1 MTTIERVGIQ
11 GVRSFGPES
20 LETISFGTPLTVI
33 VGHNGAGKTTLVECL
48 KYALTGEM
56 PPSADRGKGWLFDP
70 RLTDSPEV
78 KAQIRVSLRQER
90 QKKRILVVRSMQL
103 SHTLDKQR
111 RLKPQFKALEA
122 VLQVK
127 DEDGQTASI
136 SHKCVNIDEQLSSLL
151 GISKPVLEHVV
162 LCHQEESC
170 WPMGDMQSLKK
181 RFDSLFD
188 ATRYVKALQAIRAA
202 KKVHATELK
211 DRENDLRILGVHRDA
226 AKALQLQLQQQQEAI
241 DAAADDIAQQQ
252 QELLRREAAT
262 AAGDEV
268 LKRVQQLQQQLLVA
282 EEMEALQQQKLQELQ
297 KQLERQQRRQ
307 QQEEGEEEI
316 DDAPVVFEE
325 PLEELEELL
334 GTISQEYKAKSE
346 RRQAVSNK
354 VNALQEQQLQL
365 QQQLQQEVA
374 KAADGL
380 KAEERRDAARQQ
392 QRTLLDKL
400 AAVLPYSQQHLQQ
413 APQEAISLCAAES
426 QKLRRQQAAAAKELH
441 VHLQQRQHILQ
452 QLQQKEQ
459 QQQAA
464 VSASLSLRSHLQ
476 QQLQQLQQKLLQLP
490 STQQCS
496 QAVRTS
502 EVQLQQLQRDAEA
515 HDEAQITRLEA
526 LSATCGE
533 SLQQLQQRRQ
543 ELQASQ
549 HALRQHEALG
559 VSLQVAQQLLQQ
571 KQDLL
576 QQKQALLQQKLAALP
591 DWKSESSQD
600 LRRVEQQ
607 LAAAAAAAANEWQQQ
622 QKQQQ
627 AADDAASRSTAK
639 TQLLHQQL
647 AAAAA
652 SCMRLAEQ
660 AQIAKCLLLQSS
672 SSSSSSSIPCWK
684 AVARWNVAPVTTA
697 AVTQLQRCQHEET
710 QLREQVCEGGHKQRW
725 FRGLA
730 AEAAVQGSC
739 PLCCQSLGGSAGVEV
754 LHQNVE
760 RRLSQ
765 LLPEAQQQIQ
775 KQLDAAHTQLQQLQ
789 QDGQTVQ
796 QLAAK
801 HKELLASAEALD
813 LHQQVEE
820 DLHAA
825 AAAAAA
831 CAAAAAEKAHDLEAA
846 HAEAL
851 GAVEASSAVAA
862 SRHEVDAID
871 AKLRAAAGLHADV
884 NTGSSSSSGELQ
896 QQLNHLEAQ
905 IAEAFADREAA
916 QQQLQQLQRRQLERQ
931 QQELQ
936 LKAHLTE
943 RQRMLLQ
950 ITEMEQQQEQL
961 QRRLEDAIAAS
972 LQQEQQKMEEA
983 EAAVSA
989 ATESTTGVRL
999 QQLRQRQQE
1008 LTAALQQE
1016 QQHQEQLNAAFDKGQ
1031 QLLQHVRDSIDV
1043 KRQQQQLQQAEEA
1056 AAKLRVELQ
1065 EAVKHGV
1072 NALKGHLE
1080 PAATHV
1086 QHQQITAEALESV
1099 VNLLRKRTT
1108 ETGQALA
1115 ELRGAIAAREER
1127 RQQLRQDLN
1136 SATYKRIDA
1145 RYLEDCEAE
1154 RLAVQDIDK
1163 YHKAL
1168 DRALMSYHSAKLWQ
1182 TVYSGADIDTI
1193 AIRSAVAT
1201 GEETTQQSAL
1211 MNVGGV
1217 AAGERSYN
1225 YRVVMRSPN
1234 GKEIDMRGRCSAGQ
1248 KVLASLVIR
1257 LALAECFCASCQL
1270 LALDEPTTNLDM
1282 YNCESLAKALAR
1294 LVKAR
1299 QGSRSFQLLLITH
1312 DESFVYKLGRE
1323 GLCDT
1328 YLKVRKDSNGRS
1340 KLSSAVLHV

>member
-1 MTTIERVGIQ
+1 MPSRPVAAEIPRRGAGDFHCAIALSESSEGYCMDGVYRRKADGMTTIERVGIQ

-90 QKKRILVVRSMQL
+90 QKKRILVVSCNMQMI
-103 SHTLDKQR
+103 R
-111 RLKPQFKALEA
+111 RTAGEGRGGVDSRRGRLYGVCAASFAYKALEA

-202 KKVHATELK
+202 KSAAVAAFATPPLAS
-211 DRENDLRILGVHRDA
+211 RLPV
-226 AKALQLQLQQQQEAI
+226 
-241 DAAADDIAQQQ
+241 AD
-252 QELLRREAAT
+252 
-262 AAGDEV
+262 
-268 LKRVQQLQQQLLVA
+268 
-282 EEMEALQQQKLQELQ
+282 
-297 KQLERQQRRQ
+297 
-307 QQEEGEEEI
+307 
-316 DDAPVVFEE
+316 
-325 PLEELEELL
+325 
-334 GTISQEYKAKSE
+334 S
-346 RRQAVSNK
+346 
-354 VNALQEQQLQL
+354 
-365 QQQLQQEVA
+365 
-374 KAADGL
+374 AADGL

-413 APQEAISLCAAES
+413 
-426 QKLRRQQAAAAKELH
+426 
-441 VHLQQRQHILQ
+441 VG
-452 QLQQKEQ
+452 
-459 QQQAA
+459 
-464 VSASLSLRSHLQ
+464 
-476 QQLQQLQQKLLQLP
+476 
-490 STQQCS
+490 
-496 QAVRTS
+496 
-502 EVQLQQLQRDAEA
+502 RD
-515 HDEAQITRLEA
+515 TL
-526 LSATCGE
+526 ATCMWSKSVLVASSPSDG
-533 SLQQLQQRRQ
+533 SNGGYTLTCV
-543 ELQASQ
+543 ASQ
-549 HALRQHEALG
+549 H
-559 VSLQVAQQLLQQ
+559 S
-571 KQDLL
+571 K
-576 QQKQALLQQKLAALP
+576 
-591 DWKSESSQD
+591 
-600 LRRVEQQ
+600 EQQ

-813 LHQQVEE
+813 LHQQ
-820 DLHAA
+820 
-825 AAAAAA
+825 
-831 CAAAAAEKAHDLEAA
+831 AEAHQRQLEAA
-846 HAEAL
+846 A
-851 GAVEASSAVAA
+851 
-862 SRHEVDAID
+862 
-871 AKLRAAAGLHADV
+871 
-884 NTGSSSSSGELQ
+884 TEL
-896 QQLNHLEAQ
+896 
-905 IAEAFADREAA
+905 DG
-916 QQQLQQLQRRQLERQ
+916 
-931 QQELQ
+931 
-936 LKAHLTE
+936 
-943 RQRMLLQ
+943 
-950 ITEMEQQQEQL
+950 
-961 QRRLEDAIAAS
+961 IAAS

-989 ATESTTGVRL
+989 ATESTT
-999 QQLRQRQQE
+999 
-1008 LTAALQQE
+1008 
-1016 QQHQEQLNAAFDKGQ
+1016 
-1031 QLLQHVRDSIDV
+1031 
-1043 KRQQQQLQQAEEA
+1043 
-1056 AAKLRVELQ
+1056 

-1145 RYLEDCEAE
+1145 RYLEALADCEAE

-1168 DRALMSYHSAKLWQ
+1168 DRALMSYHSAKMETINMALKELWQ

-1193 AIRSAVAT
+1193 ASASSCTAPVVRSAVAT

-1328 YLKVRKDSNGRS
+1328 YLKVRTQSTYWQRVDLKATAKGSPCIHMAEG
-1340 KLSSAVLHV
+1340 